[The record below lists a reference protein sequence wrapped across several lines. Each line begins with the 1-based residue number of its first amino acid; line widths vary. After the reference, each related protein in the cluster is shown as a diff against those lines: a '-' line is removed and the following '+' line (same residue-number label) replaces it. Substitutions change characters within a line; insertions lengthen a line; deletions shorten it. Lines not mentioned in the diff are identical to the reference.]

1 MELLLFPFQFSTSSP
16 SWFYIAKWR
25 GLGGVPLS
33 ILNILPHL
41 ILHSQ
46 MEGARWGSL
55 SIPNICP
62 LLILHSQNGG
72 DWVGLPFNSQHL
84 PPPDFTQPKWR
95 GGASPFQ
102 TLQFSLL
109 HNQMATFLW
118 PTNGFWYYSFC
129 GLFFS
134 SSSSDVK
141 YVLLTWTSVHKF
153 LYNHTAH
160 SILFMWHAKDC
171 TSCARL
177 LSSHSLLCSNSVFP
191 RYNFGMTSD

>member
-1 MELLLFPFQFSTSSP
+1 MGSCSCSALVGWPVVGPGVGLLPTLAVEPPCWSGCSAPLAVVAHVAVCWWNLGTKGEQLPLCFKT
-16 SWFYIAKWR
+16 AKW
-25 GLGGVPLS
+25 S
-33 ILNILPHL
+33 
-41 ILHSQ
+41 
-46 MEGARWGSL
+46 
-55 SIPNICP
+55 CCCF
-62 LLILHSQNGG
+62 
-72 DWVGLPFNSQHL
+72 PFNSQHL